1 MITQSSKYRSSIHNY
16 RRIFAPVE
24 RCYTFKH
31 RFVTCTD
38 DSNTSSFFVEAER
51 IVTEDYVPSIEDIE
65 QSSKRGIVETHF
77 SADESSIRV
86 LQIYCQLGH
95 FTKWMRI
102 FDPKDITSIM
112 FYASLC
118 DYDEPCV
125 DSSLGEQVCV
135 LPSRIGLDYS

>member
-1 MITQSSKYRSSIHNY
+1 
-16 RRIFAPVE
+16 
-24 RCYTFKH
+24 
-31 RFVTCTD
+31 
-38 DSNTSSFFVEAER
+38 
-51 IVTEDYVPSIEDIE
+51 
-65 QSSKRGIVETHF
+65 VETHF

-95 FTKWMRI
+95 FTKLMRI

-125 DSSLGEQVCV
+125 DSSLGEQVCA
-135 LPSRIGLDYS
+135 LPSVLASIIRDQGCTGRRDWPNPSSSSTESSIRAGTDEHRSY